1 MTTRPTLFTK
11 SLLTAVLVLASISH
25 ANTANPPPKSPS
37 QLEAQIQAAERAR
50 QRTEERARQR
60 ALQLA
65 KSQHRLNPIQDP
77 ITHKY
82 GYADAQGNIVIKPI
96 YDQIEKFAG
105 TDMIVAKSGLYGV
118 IDTDGK
124 VIIDTIY
131 DDVLRQGSYYIVKK
145 QGLYGVLD
153 KDGKVVIDLTN
164 DALHELRV
172 IKAYGSKSAYFAKK
186 QGKYGM
192 YDDKGEVILPFEYDK
207 HGKIEQGILPVSKNG
222 KWGMI
227 KFTTDQYHDVDF
239 GKPYQVMV
247 DFTLDYDFVYG
258 FTDELSLVHKNDKYG
273 FIDKTG
279 KLVIGLD
286 YDFALP
292 FYAPILKIKDPTNP
306 SINNE
311 PIAFVAK
318 KSGEK
323 VHLGAIDKTG
333 KVIIPLIYDNM
344 LSNSFDDHLIIISKD
359 GKMGV
364 VGRTGLS
371 VLPLVY
377 DDIKLSPVCFSP
389 FDLLSNNINQPRQCT
404 IHTTKDGIKDE
415 FIINY

>member
-11 SLLTAVLVLASISH
+11 SLLTAVLVLVNISH
-25 ANTANPPPKSPS
+25 ANTPSNNLPKTPS
-37 QLEAQIQAAERAR
+37 QLEAQMQAAERAK
-50 QRTEERARQR
+50 QRAEERARQR

-65 KSQHRLNPIQDP
+65 KSQLRLNPIQDP

-131 DDVLRQGSYYIVKK
+131 DDILRQGSYYIVKK

-164 DALHELRV
+164 DALHKLKTSKTYEN
-172 IKAYGSKSAYFAKK
+172 KSAYFAKK
-186 QGKYGM
+186 QGKYGIF
-192 YDDKGEVILPFEYDK
+192 DDKGEIILPFEYDK
-207 HGKIEQGILPVSKNG
+207 HGKLEQGILPLSKKG

-227 KFTTDQYHDVDF
+227 KFATDQYQGVDF

-292 FYAPILKIKDPTNP
+292 FYALILKIKDSTNP

-311 PIAFVAK
+311 PITFVAK

-344 LSNSFDDHLIIISKD
+344 LSNPFDHLIVISKD
-359 GKMGV
+359 GKMGI
-364 VGRTGLS
+364 VGRTGSS
-371 VLPLVY
+371 VLPLAY
-377 DDIKLSPVCFSP
+377 DDIKLSPFCFSP
-389 FDLLSNNINQPRQCT
+389 FDLLSNNANQPRQCT

>member
-1 MTTRPTLFTK
+1 MKKRPTLFTK
-11 SLLTAVLVLASISH
+11 SLLTTVLVLVNISH
-25 ANTANPPPKSPS
+25 ANTPSNNPPKTPS
-37 QLEAQIQAAERAR
+37 QLEAQMQAAERAR
-50 QRTEERARQR
+50 QRAEERARQR

-65 KSQHRLNPIQDP
+65 KSQLRLNPIQDP

-124 VIIDTIY
+124 VIIDMVY
-131 DDVLRQGSYYIVKK
+131 DDIIRQDSHYIVKK

-153 KDGKVVIDLTN
+153 ENGKVVIDLTN
-164 DALHELRV
+164 DALHKLKTSKTYEN
-172 IKAYGSKSAYFAKK
+172 KSAYFAKK

-227 KFTTDQYHDVDF
+227 KFATDQYHGVDFDKPYHIMVDF
-239 GKPYQVMV
+239 G
-247 DFTLDYDFVYG
+247 LDYDFIYG
-258 FTDELSLVHKNDKYG
+258 FTDELSLAVKDDKYG

-292 FYAPILKIKDPTNP
+292 FYAPILKIKDITNP

-311 PIAFVAK
+311 PIAFVGK

-323 VHLGAIDKTG
+323 IHLGAIDKTG
-333 KVIIPLIYDNM
+333 KTVIPLIYDDIQSD
-344 LSNSFDDHLIIISKD
+344 LFTHLIIVSKD
-359 GKMGV
+359 GEFGV
-364 VGRTGLS
+364 VGRTGS
-371 VLPLVY
+371 SILPLVY
-377 DDIKLSPVCFSP
+377 DNLKISPMCFMP
-389 FDLLSNNINQPRQCT
+389 FDVLPTNANQPRQCT
-404 IHTTKDGIKDE
+404 IYTLKDGVEGEVNIT
-415 FIINY
+415 Y